1 MWHKKFGKRID
12 ANVALSGCHSDQ
24 QTAEQFASHFKAVY
38 YTSVHDSAAVDEFL
52 YQHENYV
59 ASDGKTANAD
69 KLCTEIS
76 IELKMWD
83 TYLINCTENGVAT
96 NIKDACK

>member
-1 MWHKKFGKRID
+1 MMWHKKFGKRID

-52 YQHENYV
+52 Y
-59 ASDGKTANAD
+59 
-69 KLCTEIS
+69 
-76 IELKMWD
+76 
-83 TYLINCTENGVAT
+83 
-96 NIKDACK
+96 